1 MVEQSNAKECGNPM
15 ISINDFNLFVSRHY
29 GYGLGNGLVNANK
42 FCTCPEPL
50 PSVWEICGCC
60 SASMHAIA
68 NDVFKCQSVENG
80 KFDFS
85 KFDIDTAPYELVPD
99 VKRNV
104 SK

>member
-1 MVEQSNAKECGNPM
+1 
-15 ISINDFNLFVSRHY
+15 
-29 GYGLGNGLVNANK
+29 
-42 FCTCPEPL
+42 
-50 PSVWEICGCC
+50 
-60 SASMHAIA
+60 MHAIA

>member
-1 MVEQSNAKECGNPM
+1 
-15 ISINDFNLFVSRHY
+15 
-29 GYGLGNGLVNANK
+29 
-42 FCTCPEPL
+42 
-50 PSVWEICGCC
+50 
-60 SASMHAIA
+60 MHAMA
-68 NDVFKCQSVENG
+68 NDVFNCQFVENG